1 VFQEKLAGG
10 VEPWYTPS
18 RYQLLHEV
26 PEAGANL
33 TVTVPDTVA
42 PFAGELIETPA
53 QARLMLVAENTIAKK
68 DMDMALFAR
77 SRKDIDL
84 PLEVPRARGNA
95 LPEARTYVH
104 LSAIMF

>member
-68 DMDMALFAR
+68 NMDMALFAR
-77 SRKDIDL
+77 SRKDMISPSRYL
-84 PLEVPRARGNA
+84 VRAATHCPRR
-95 LPEARTYVH
+95 ARTYT
-104 LSAIMF
+104 SQR